1 MRSYADMVLAATI
14 PKLQSN
20 NTVASHLDYVLNS
33 RIDESYFAGS
43 YRWLWK
49 AAIDAALFDSGL
61 DEDILR
67 ARMDEWKCPVEEQHK
82 TIALYLDLK
91 HVDISRD
98 KIKVVLPQFKHE
110 VHAERL
116 AGIIEES
123 ARILTE
129 GATVDQAREE
139 GYDAAKKHLIQRI
152 SALEDREQHALPSQ
166 EIKDGIADFLQEY
179 NSAKNTDLEP
189 GIKTGFH
196 PIDNLTN
203 GQQRGELFVMC
214 GFTGHGK
221 TAYMLNCAYNAAIGQ
236 KKNVVFVSLEMPLHQ
251 VRRRLFVRH
260 SNHTKFGIHGGLD
273 YIRVKRGSLNVDEEK
288 ALREMTAD
296 LATGDYGSL
305 DIFQMAKTETVESLR
320 ERLTYARSRNPID
333 LVVLDY
339 MSLLSPIRRR
349 QNRQDEIIE
358 IVEGL
363 KSLCLNFNEGEGLAI
378 LTGNQTSRKAVEEA
392 IDHGEYG
399 INFASDTSAIEKNAD
414 LLAWILRTDEMKANH
429 EVMLG
434 VPKYRDGDSGLK
446 FSLYEQYSTCLLDN
460 VNNSTLGITL

>member
-14 PKLQSN
+14 PKLQSDSSV
-20 NTVASHLDYVLNS
+20 TSHLDYVLNS
-33 RIDESYFAGS
+33 KIDETYFTGS

-49 AAIDAALFDSGL
+49 ASIDAALFNSGL

-82 TIALYLDLK
+82 TIALYLDLRQL
-91 HVDISRD
+91 DIPRD
-98 KIKVVLPQFKHE
+98 KVKVILPQFKEE
-110 VHAERL
+110 VHSERL
-116 AGIIEES
+116 ADIIEQS
-123 ARILTE
+123 ARILT
-129 GATVDQAREE
+129 GGVNSDQGREE
-139 GYDAAKKHLIQRI
+139 GYKDAKKHLIQRI
-152 SALEDREQHALPSQ
+152 SALEDREQHTLPSQ
-166 EIKDGIADFLQEY
+166 EIKEGIADFLQEY
-179 NSAKNTDLEP
+179 NSAKNADAEP
-189 GIKTGFH
+189 GIKSGF
-196 PIDNLTN
+196 DALDALTN

-214 GFTGHGK
+214 GFTGAGK
-221 TAYMLNCAYNAAIGQ
+221 TAYMLNCAYNAAILQ

-260 SNHTKFGIHGGLD
+260 SNNTTFGVHGGLD
-273 YIRVKRGSLNVDEEK
+273 YIRVKRGSLNIDEER
-288 ALREMTAD
+288 ALRDMTAD
-296 LATGDYGSL
+296 LATGDYGTL

-320 ERLTYARSRNPID
+320 ERITYARSRHPID

-392 IDHGEYG
+392 IEHGEYG

-414 LLAWILRTDEMKANH
+414 LLAWLLRTDEMKANH
-429 EVMLG
+429 EVMIG

-446 FSLYEQYSTCLLDN
+446 FTLYERYSTCLLDN
-460 VNNSTLGITL
+460 INNSTLGTVL